1 MNRFLWLSQW
11 MSQKLVRLVSQLV
24 KLLMIV
30 S

>member
-1 MNRFLWLSQW
+1 MNRFIWLSQW